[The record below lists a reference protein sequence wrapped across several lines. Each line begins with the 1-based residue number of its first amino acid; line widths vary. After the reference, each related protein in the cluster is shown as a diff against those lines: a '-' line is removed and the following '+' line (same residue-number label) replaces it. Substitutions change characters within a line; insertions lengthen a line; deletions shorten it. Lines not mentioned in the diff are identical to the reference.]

1 MMLRVAIEEFQR
13 NFEKFA
19 RCARREPVE
28 IARSG
33 QRELVLVSADHY
45 DWLVASSKR
54 ASRTADA
61 PATIIGAV
69 ARSKMSPKHKKLD
82 ALME

>member
-1 MMLRVAIEEFQR
+1 MIQTTTQDFPL
-13 NFEKFA
+13 NFKKFE

-28 IARSG
+28 ISRNG
-33 QRELVLVSADHY
+33 RREFVLLSADQY

-61 PATIIGAV
+61 PTTIISAV
-69 ARSKMSPKHKKLD
+69 ARSKISPKLRKLD
-82 ALME
+82 ALMK